1 MMMMARPPMC
11 LLVALL
17 AGLAPA
23 ATTAAAPWR
32 ALQAATAC
40 PCEVCVG
47 KHNSVADCES
57 FGLDCSC
64 YAECPCATCVGA
76 GNQVADCESFG
87 LDCSCYTGGGVSG
100 ATCDD
105 GHELADKAA
114 EVNKECCDE
123 ATEDC
128 SSGRPATCSLGCA
141 HVLLP
146 FFDKCAVV
154 LGPAGVAQFSDV
166 VALCRA
172 VEPPSP
178 PLKDCL
184 HTGCGQY
191 GVCSQGACV
200 CAHGYAGA
208 ACEIEVACIG
218 VSCGQHGSCNAGSCV
233 CESGAYTGTQCE
245 NYDPCFGISCGQ
257 HGSCNAGSCVCESG
271 AYTGTQC
278 EIECNGHGS
287 VDASGGGYGGQEND
301 SNCVCTDHYTG
312 ANCEHAPLP
321 CCSSASKI
329 FKSRVA
335 EPSFDC

>member
-11 LLVALL
+11 LLVPLL

-47 KHNSVADCES
+47 KHNS
-57 FGLDCSC
+57 
-64 YAECPCATCVGA
+64 
-76 GNQVADCESFG
+76 VADCESFG

-128 SSGRPATCSLGCA
+128 SSGRPATCNLGCA

-245 NYDPCFGISCGQ
+245 
-257 HGSCNAGSCVCESG
+257 
-271 AYTGTQC
+271 
-278 EIECNGHGS
+278 IECNGHGS

>member
-1 MMMMARPPMC
+1 MMKARPPMC

-23 ATTAAAPWR
+23 ATTAAPWR

-64 YAECPCATCVGA
+64 YAECSCATCVGA

-100 ATCDD
+100 AACDD
-105 GHELADKAA
+105 GRELADKAA

-128 SSGRPATCSLGCA
+128 SSGRPATCNLGCA

-146 FFDKCAVV
+146 FFEKCAVA
-154 LGPAGVAQFSDV
+154 LGPAGVAEFSDV

-184 HTGCGQY
+184 HTGCGEY

-208 ACEIEVACIG
+208 ACEIDVGCIG
-218 VSCGQHGSCNAGSCV
+218 VSCGEHGTCNAGSCV
-233 CESGAYTGTQCE
+233 CESDDFSGTHCE
-245 NYDPCFGISCGQ
+245 IECDG
-257 HGSCNAGSCVCESG
+257 HGSVHGGSCVCESDKFSG
-271 AYTGTQC
+271 AHC
-278 EIECNGHGS
+278 EIECDGHGS
-287 VDASGGGYGGQEND
+287 VDSSGD
-301 SNCVCTDHYTG
+301 CVCTDRYTG
-312 ANCEHAPLP
+312 ANCEQAPLQ
-321 CCSSASKI
+321 CCSSALEISE
-329 FKSRVA
+329 SHVA
-335 EPSFDC
+335 KPSFDC